1 MSLQLVKRV
10 VPKVRRKKPVES
22 RAKALWESPLAEWEP
37 QK

>member
-1 MSLQLVKRV
+1 MSLQIVKREV
-10 VPKVRRKKPVES
+10 KAKRKKPVES